1 MIEAETIRKCFAAL
15 RVTYLKSPDA
25 TDFIVPVESR
35 THSFHARI
43 RIEEGGAFL
52 NMRTIGLP
60 CYGTVGLAD
69 AALLRTLQ
77 DMTLGLRVVKAML
90 HPEDGTLVVTS
101 EHWYAGCTVDAD
113 GFELCYRNF
122 LAGIARVLR
131 SIAPPADDVTG
142 ARMEC

>member
-1 MIEAETIRKCFAAL
+1 MIEAETIRECLAAL
-15 RVTYLKSPDA
+15 GVTYLESPDA

-35 THSFHARI
+35 MHPFHARI

-52 NMRTIGLP
+52 NMRTLGLP
-60 CYGTVGLAD
+60 CYGTAGLAD
-69 AALLRTLQ
+69 TALLRTLQ

-113 GFELCYRNF
+113 GFGLCYRNF
-122 LAGIARVLR
+122 LAAIEQVLR
-131 SIAPPADDVTG
+131 GIAPPADEVAG
-142 ARMEC
+142 GGMEC